1 MRRERPKR
9 GRVLLLQMP
18 AFCRSVCRGV
28 NLRSIH
34 SKSWWPW
41 WPDSANFFHF
51 PPKFRLRTWKPSR
64 LNCTN
69 ASPSVCRLCF
79 VFNIPTSYIDL
90 LYFDNLLLK
99 TPDLCNLPTF
109 VAIFLLQFT
118 HFFRQFLEAKK
129 TDSAN
134 LSAFR
139 MYALKGWECGYGG
152 RGWEWKRGR
161 LISNCDRA
169 IPNHSFPSGFLQSRN
184 LNLHALVW
192 EVLLRSS
199 SY

>member
-1 MRRERPKR
+1 MRVDLET
-9 GRVLLLQMP
+9 LLTDSWLKKNRLDWLSNIP
-18 AFCRSVCRGV
+18 TEKGEIINSRRKSNNPEHFS
-28 NLRSIH
+28 SIH
-34 SKSWWPW
+34 SKSWRPW
-41 WPDSANFFHF
+41 RPVSANFFHF

-99 TPDLCNLPTF
+99 TPDLCNLRTF
-109 VAIFLLQFT
+109 VAIFFVAIYALFPPI
-118 HFFRQFLEAKK
+118 FGGKK

-139 MYALKGWECGYGG
+139 MYGKTTQ
-152 RGWEWKRGR
+152 
-161 LISNCDRA
+161 
-169 IPNHSFPSGFLQSRN
+169 P
-184 LNLHALVW
+184 
-192 EVLLRSS
+192 LLSPLS
-199 SY
+199 C

>member
-1 MRRERPKR
+1 
-9 GRVLLLQMP
+9 MP
-18 AFCRSVCRGV
+18 CLYGILDHSKHIIFSWNFR
-28 NLRSIH
+28 LFSIH
-34 SKSWWPW
+34 SKSWRPW
-41 WPDSANFFHF
+41 RPVSANFFHF

-64 LNCTN
+64 LHCTN
-69 ASPSVCRLCF
+69 ASPFVCRLCF

-134 LSAFR
+134 LSTFR
-139 MYALKGWECGYGG
+139 MFV
-152 RGWEWKRGR
+152 
-161 LISNCDRA
+161 ITITMS
-169 IPNHSFPSGFLQSRN
+169 SPSPSP
-184 LNLHALVW
+184 
-192 EVLLRSS
+192 
-199 SY
+199 

>member
-1 MRRERPKR
+1 MITTGVYLGIIETVLRQYRATSQFRLKQYMKR
-9 GRVLLLQMP
+9 GNNDK
-18 AFCRSVCRGV
+18 C
-28 NLRSIH
+28 IH

-139 MYALKGWECGYGG
+139 MYAKNYAVC
-152 RGWEWKRGR
+152 RR
-161 LISNCDRA
+161 L
-169 IPNHSFPSGFLQSRN
+169 
-184 LNLHALVW
+184 LVLDQW
-192 EVLLRSS
+192 SS
-199 SY
+199 KY